1 MNAIYERSV
10 ELVKSL
16 PEEKIAEAYNYL
28 SYLNSKDEWESTMEL
43 NSPKILLEIQQGLNE
58 INSGNFVN
66 FKDIRR
72 NV

>member
-1 MNAIYERSV
+1 MNVIYDQTV

-43 NSPKILLEIQQGLNE
+43 NSPEILLEIKKGLDE

-66 FKDIRR
+66 FNDIKR